1 MPEETIGFLNIDKP
15 SGPTSFQ
22 VCEAAG
28 KILNQTTGHAGTLDP
43 KVTGVLPIA
52 VGKATKLLMFLPSD
66 KEYVGVMHVNEEID
80 IKKLREIIKSKFIG
94 KIKQIPPKKSAVKRE
109 ERERNVYEFKLLEQD
124 GHDVL
129 FSVRCQAGTYIRK
142 LVHDLGK
149 EIGGAHMLELRRTK
163 AGMFEEKDSITLF
176 ELSDAVKNNSLKLT
190 PIEVLEN
197 FIPRIDI
204 KPEFLEKIYNGS
216 PLFSDFL
223 DKKQT
228 EKAKKLKEGQFISVF
243 CENKLIEVAKTVS
256 QENRIAVPARVI
268 RRES

>member
-1 MPEETIGFLNIDKP
+1 MSEFIGFLNIDKP

-66 KEYVGVMHVNEEID
+66 KEYVGVMHVNEDID
-80 IKKLREIIKSKFIG
+80 IKKLEKIIKSKFIG

-109 ERERNVYEFKLLEQD
+109 EREREVHEFKILEKE
-124 GHDVL
+124 GNDVL

-142 LVHDLGK
+142 LVHDLGE

-176 ELSDAVKNNSLKLT
+176 ELSDSVKVDNLKLT

-197 FIPRIDI
+197 FMPRIDI
-204 KPEFLEKIYNGS
+204 KPEFIEKMYNGS
-216 PLFSDFL
+216 PLHPEFIQN
-223 DKKQT
+223 KQ
-228 EKAKKLKEGQFISVF
+228 KLKEGQYAAVF
-243 CENKLIEVAKTVS
+243 CSGKLIEIVKVVL
-256 QENRIAVPARVI
+256 QDNVIASPVRVI
-268 RRES
+268 RRDYTTAA